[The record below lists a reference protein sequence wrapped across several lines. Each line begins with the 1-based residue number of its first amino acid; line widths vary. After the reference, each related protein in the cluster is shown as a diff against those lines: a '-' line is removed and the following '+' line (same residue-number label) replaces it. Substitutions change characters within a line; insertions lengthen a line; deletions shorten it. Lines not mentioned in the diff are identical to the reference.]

1 MLSKLVLPIPRFGSL
16 IILFKAKLS
25 DTKLSFYDNNKEVAY
40 VSNEKL
46 NIENAKIISDM
57 SVGCVLMRPRNI
69 KGDGGIVFFYDEN
82 IINNQIAVMT
92 IAEDDTL
99 SNGKFIN
106 LEDGE

>member
-1 MLSKLVLPIPRFGSL
+1 
-16 IILFKAKLS
+16 
-25 DTKLSFYDNNKEVAY
+25 
-40 VSNEKL
+40 
-46 NIENAKIISDM
+46 
-57 SVGCVLMRPRNI
+57 MRPRNI